1 MRATNQVSNLIAK
14 QQPQATNTRT
24 HTYWG
29 EREWIWPQSGNDD
42 DDNRGGDGDGD
53 RDGQCKRTQNLHTHL
68 ANTQLTHTLLRHTLE
83 TEAIN
88 CEECEKIAEAV
99 AFCASDTFDKGQ
111 PAGAAEGAAG
121 GERREKKEHLL
132 SSQLDRSPAEVQL

>member
-1 MRATNQVSNLIAK
+1 M
-14 QQPQATNTRT
+14 QAHTKLAHTPCQHTT
-24 HTYWG
+24 H
-29 EREWIWPQSGNDD
+29 
-42 DDNRGGDGDGD
+42 
-53 RDGQCKRTQNLHTHL
+53 
-68 ANTQLTHTLLRHTLE
+68 THTLLRHTLE